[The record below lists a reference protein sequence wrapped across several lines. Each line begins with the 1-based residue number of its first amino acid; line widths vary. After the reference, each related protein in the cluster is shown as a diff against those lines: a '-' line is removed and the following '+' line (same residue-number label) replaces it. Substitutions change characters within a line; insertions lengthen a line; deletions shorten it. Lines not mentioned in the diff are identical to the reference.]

1 MTHILSLIDSSIY
14 GPSVCDLSSWVAKRL
29 DASVELAHVIDKS
42 EMHEQLTDLSG
53 SIGLGAR
60 SALLAKLSD
69 LDAERAQLANKHGRV
84 ILDEAK
90 ERLEKSGIENVTMNL
105 RHGTLLDVMDD
116 LGKKANIIIL
126 GKRGEGADFIKLRLG
141 SNVEDV
147 VRGNSNPTLLA
158 SRQFKPINNFLVSYD
173 GSAAI
178 ERAIDYLC
186 QNPLLQ
192 GLNCHLIMAGSENDK
207 DFDKLN
213 AAAVKLVAAGL
224 DVKADI
230 ITGSAGQVIK
240 SRVEKDNIDLL
251 IMGAYSHSRLKQ
263 FFVGSTT
270 TELIRGCL
278 IPVMLF
284 S

>member
-14 GPSVCDLSSWVAKRL
+14 GPSVCDLSSWIATRL
-29 DASVELAHVIDKS
+29 DATVELVHVIDKS
-42 EMHEQLTDLSG
+42 ETHEQLTDLSG

-60 SALLAKLSD
+60 SALLTKLSD
-69 LDAERAQLANKHGRV
+69 LDAERSQLANKHGRV
-84 ILDEAK
+84 LLDEAK
-90 ERLEKSGIENVTMNL
+90 ERLEKSGVQNITMNL
-105 RHGTLLDVMDD
+105 RHGTLLDVMED
-116 LGKKANIIIL
+116 LGKKADYIIL

-147 VRGNSNPTLLA
+147 VRSNQNPTLLSA
-158 SRQFKPINNFLVSYD
+158 RQFKPISNFLVSYD
-173 GSAAI
+173 ASAAI

-186 QNPLLQ
+186 QTPLLK
-192 GLNCHLIMAGSENDK
+192 GLSCHLIMAGSENDK

-213 AAAVKLVAAGL
+213 AAAVKLVAAGF

-230 ITGSAGQVIK
+230 INGAAGPVIK
-240 SRVEKDNIDLL
+240 NRVEKDNIDLL